1 MVANMEAPEVA
12 AAEEY
17 VPITSVRHVIVHT
30 LLKEQKDTS
39 GTIDPRP
46 EEMEVTGLAQRLVD
60 TLYVEYRK
68 RHSKSHGKFDGD
80 EEKSPSQVYARRYLI
95 DREIDFYEFSTAM
108 AKLLCDKTERTA
120 ATGGHIFIAHVDHD
134 GIEYVLIALITEEQ
148 AIALSERKDL
158 EPAEYLNLKGFR
170 FAGRIDVSAWSTGED
185 RYVSFLKGTKN
196 VADYFKAFLA
206 CDTAISNLLDTQ
218 HLTESVRKFALSV
231 EVDGQPLSDVQRDTL
246 LRKVDSECRR
256 MADDSIPLNIEE
268 FSRAM
273 WPSDPDALANAI
285 TQSGFEINDG
295 FVPHKSGLR
304 GLVSFRGKGAHW
316 TLEFDRRAL
325 LNREIIY
332 NDSDQSITLKGVPR
346 DLIEKLKEEE
356 EEESV
361 DE

>member
-1 MVANMEAPEVA
+1 MVEG
-12 AAEEY
+12 Y

-30 LLKEQKDTS
+30 LKKEQKDAT
-39 GTIDPRP
+39 GAIDPRQ
-46 EEMEVTGLAQRLVD
+46 EEMEVSELAQRLVD

-80 EEKSPSQVYARRYLI
+80 EEKSPSQVYARHYLI
-95 DREIDFYEFSTAM
+95 DKEIAFYEFSTAM
-108 AKLLCDKTERTA
+108 AKLLCDKTARTA

-134 GIEYVLIALITEEQ
+134 SVEYVLIALITEEQ
-148 AIALSERKDL
+148 AIALSAGKNLR
-158 EPAEYLNLKGFR
+158 PAEYLNLKGFR
-170 FAGRIDVSAWSTGED
+170 FAGRIDATAWNAGAE

-218 HLTESVRKFALSV
+218 HLTESMRRFVLSV
-231 EVDGQPLSDVQRDTL
+231 EVEGSPLTEAQRDSL
-246 LRKVDSECRR
+246 LRKVDAECRR
-256 MADDSIPLNIEE
+256 MADDSIPLNITE

-273 WPSDPDALANAI
+273 WPSDPDAFADSI

-304 GLVSFRGKGAHW
+304 GLVSFRGKSAHW

-325 LNREIIY
+325 LSKDIVY
-332 NDSDQSITLKGVPR
+332 NDSDRSITLKGLPL
-346 DLIEKLKEEE
+346 DLIEKLREE
-356 EEESV
+356 
-361 DE
+361 DEDSGE